1 MDKYTVN
8 RKEILKSLTNGGRDF
23 LYYAAPPERWAIE
36 YGGQAFGWGVCVM
49 SNATKSPKFDPE
61 YASSSAAT
69 RDYLAMCLAH
79 DNTLWP
85 VFCKPSEA
93 YKVIRIKQIFGI
105 GEDDVVFYPY
115 WGETHPAKTSGK
127 EIYTVTYTRGKTAMV
142 IVCNLSLQNQDIVL
156 TLDKKILGNAPQVI
170 DAENK
175 QPVTF
180 SGNKFNLSV
189 KRRDFRIF
197 FINK

>member
-1 MDKYTVN
+1 M
-8 RKEILKSLTNGGRDF
+8 
-23 LYYAAPPERWAIE
+23 
-36 YGGQAFGWGVCVM
+36 
-49 SNATKSPKFDPE
+49 
-61 YASSSAAT
+61 
-69 RDYLAMCLAH
+69 
-79 DNTLWP
+79 
-85 VFCKPSEA
+85 
-93 YKVIRIKQIFGI
+93 GI
-105 GEDDVVFYPY
+105 SGPL
-115 WGETHPAKTSGK
+115 PAKTSGK